1 MTKTPVPE
9 GAKLRPI
16 DARRGCTLMRA
27 DGSGI
32 LFPAMISWVMGDVAM
47 RRNGRGSGESQVEVK
62 SVPPPE
68 VDGQPYWQAASLP
81 RRPPIGDPACTE
93 EVLLRDLH
101 AYYQAVEGVGGVGER
116 SSKKSGSYEQFCA
129 SLPTLNGQKLDVY
142 NLYREVVT
150 RGGGDEKVNWKGEVF
165 VSLRNFTDS
174 NKQTG
179 ISSALKGHYK
189 KILGGYEECHP
200 MDRFAG
206 RCQFCVEVRGEAD
219 TDWVVCSGPCWKGGH
234 YSCDPREELE
244 YFATYKKEGVEY
256 TCGRCLR

>member
-1 MTKTPVPE
+1 M
-9 GAKLRPI
+9 
-16 DARRGCTLMRA
+16 
-27 DGSGI
+27 
-32 LFPAMISWVMGDVAM
+32 
-47 RRNGRGSGESQVEVK
+47 
-62 SVPPPE
+62 
-68 VDGQPYWQAASLP
+68 
-81 RRPPIGDPACTE
+81 
-93 EVLLRDLH
+93 
-101 AYYQAVEGVGGVGER
+101 
-116 SSKKSGSYEQFCA
+116 
-129 SLPTLNGQKLDVY
+129 Y

-219 TDWVVCSGPCWKGGH
+219 TDWVVCSGPCGKGGH

-244 YFATYKKEGVEY
+244 DFATYKKEGVEY